1 MSAEAAAVAT
11 SMGGARRRLADYFA
25 LTKPRVVSMV
35 LVTTFAG
42 YYLGAGGAMNPTL
55 ALNLLFGTA
64 FAAGGTLALNQYF
77 ERDLDALMERTRRRP
92 LPAARL
98 RPIEGLLFGVLAT
111 AAGLFWL
118 IVTVNWMS
126 ATVIA
131 AITVLYLGAYTPL
144 KRVSWAC
151 NIIGAVPGAL
161 PPVAGWV
168 AARST
173 IGAEPILLF
182 AIMYFW
188 QLPHTLAIARLY
200 RRDYEAAGIHLC
212 PPDGPRGLFI
222 NALIVID
229 CVMLVAVSML
239 PALMGFAG
247 RIYLAVAI
255 VLGLGMLACGYGL
268 IRTPDRA
275 AATRRV
281 IMASL
286 VYLPVVLLVLVIDRI

>member
-1 MSAEAAAVAT
+1 VSVEATVVAT
-11 SMGGARRRLADYFA
+11 SIGGARRRMADYFA

-35 LVTTFAG
+35 LVTTFTG
-42 YYLGAGGAMNPTL
+42 YYLGAAGGMDPLL
-55 ALNLLFGTA
+55 ALNLLAGTA
-64 FAAGGTLALNQYF
+64 LAAGGTLALNQYF
-77 ERDLDALMERTRRRP
+77 ERDLDGLMERTRRRP

-98 RPIEGLLFGVLAT
+98 RPIEGLLFGVLAA
-111 AAGLFWL
+111 AAGFIWL
-118 IVTVNWMS
+118 TVAVNWMS
-126 ATVIA
+126 AAVIA
-131 AITVLYLGAYTPL
+131 AITILYLGAYTPL
-144 KRVSWAC
+144 KRVSWGC

-168 AARST
+168 AARSS
-173 IGAEPILLF
+173 ISAEPILLF

-222 NALIVID
+222 NSLIVTD
-229 CVMLVAVSML
+229 CILLMAVSVM
-239 PALMGFAG
+239 PALMGYAG
-247 RIYLAVAI
+247 RIYLTVAI
-255 VLGLGMLACGYGL
+255 LLGLGMLACGYGL

-275 AATRRV
+275 ASTRRV

-286 VYLPVVLLVLVIDRI
+286 VYLPVILLVLLLDRI

>member
-11 SMGGARRRLADYFA
+11 SIGGARRRMADYFA

-35 LVTTFAG
+35 LVTTFIG
-42 YYLGAGGAMNPTL
+42 YYLGAAGAMDPLL
-55 ALNLLFGTA
+55 ALNLLIGTA
-64 FAAGGTLALNQYF
+64 LAAGGTLALNQYF
-77 ERDLDALMERTRRRP
+77 ERDLDGRMERTRRRP

-98 RPIEGLLFGVLAT
+98 RPIEGLMFGLLT
-111 AAGLFWL
+111 AGVGFVCL
-118 IVTVNWMS
+118 IVAVNWMS
-126 ATVIA
+126 AAVIA
-131 AITVLYLGAYTPL
+131 AITLLYLGAYTPL

-161 PPVAGWV
+161 PPVAGWL
-168 AARST
+168 AARSSL
-173 IGAEPILLF
+173 GAEPILLF

-222 NALIVID
+222 NSLIVTD
-229 CVMLVAVSML
+229 CLMLMAASLM
-239 PALMGFAG
+239 PALMGYAG

-255 VLGLGMLACGYGL
+255 ALGLGMLACGYGL
-268 IRTPDRA
+268 ILTPDRA

-286 VYLPVVLLVLVIDRI
+286 VYLPLVLVVLVLDRI